1 MKRSLLTIAL
11 IMWAGILAIY
21 GQFPSSF
28 GAKAGISLANQTYKY
43 TPIDYTMETEPV
55 VGPALSLF
63 VEAFKR
69 AHFSLQVDLS
79 YLVKGSKTSTES
91 ITVDHLNND
100 RIIVN
105 EGEQSTS
112 TFKYLSIA
120 PMARYRL
127 GQGSLQPYFLLGPR
141 VDILLKYE
149 TDSEYPLDEQN
160 SVIPGLSFGTGLEYR
175 LNNLGLFAELQYQ
188 GDFFPVTGQDP
199 LLVNNHMIS
208 FTLGLRWL
216 VSD

>member
-1 MKRSLLTIAL
+1 MKRCLVCIAI
-11 IMWAGILAIY
+11 IMWAGLLVLY
-21 GQFPSSF
+21 SQFPSSF
-28 GAKAGISLANQTYKY
+28 GAKAGISLANQTY
-43 TPIDYTMETEPV
+43 TFTAIDYTLETEPV
-55 VGPALSLF
+55 VGPTLSLF
-63 VEAFKR
+63 AEAFR
-69 AHFSLQVDLS
+69 GAHFSLQVDLS
-79 YLVKGSKTSTES
+79 YFVKGSKTSTQS
-91 ITVDHLNND
+91 VTVDHLDFD

-105 EGEQSTS
+105 EGETSTS
-112 TFKYLSIA
+112 TFSYFSIA

-160 SVIPGLSFGTGLEYR
+160 SVIPGLTIGTGLEYR

-188 GDFFPVTGQDP
+188 GDFIPVTGQAP

-208 FTLGLRWL
+208 FTLGLRRL

>member
-1 MKRSLLTIAL
+1 MRRSLVTIAL
-11 IMWAGILAIY
+11 ILWAGLFAIY

-28 GAKAGISLANQTYKY
+28 GAKAGISLANQTY
-43 TPIDYTMETEPV
+43 TLSPIDYNLETEPV

-63 VEAFKR
+63 VEAFR
-69 AHFSLQVDLS
+69 GPHFSLQVDLS

-91 ITVDHLNND
+91 VTVDHLNND

-112 TFKYLSIA
+112 TVKYLSIA

-160 SVIPGLSFGTGLEYR
+160 NVIPGLTFGTGLEYG

-216 VSD
+216 SD